1 MPYTAPSSKATGDL
15 ISAADWNQ
23 NTVTNPAYLKG
34 RLDYGYLWLVNGK
47 WATTNGAAGGG
58 SIETTSDK
66 VNLSVMDFDA
76 TAIEYASWQLV
87 LPPDYDA
94 GTITYTVYYTHA
106 ASASTDNKCVWGLS
120 ATAFA
125 EAETLDLTY
134 SAVVQAIGTPAD
146 NTAYLLHKSAESGA
160 VTILGTPTANELCV
174 MRLSRVATDGND
186 TLSVDAR
193 FIGMLVKYGRA

>member
-1 MPYTAPSSKATGDL
+1 MPYTAPASKSTGDL

-23 NTVTNPAYLKG
+23 NTITNPAYLKT
-34 RLDYGYLWLVNGK
+34 RLDYGYLWLVGGLS
-47 WATTNGAAGGG
+47 ATTSGAATGFKYE
-58 SIETTSDK
+58 STSDK
-66 VNLSVMDFDA
+66 VNLAVIDFDP
-76 TAIEYASWQLV
+76 TAIEYVSWQLL
-87 LPPDYDA
+87 LPPDYDG

-106 ASASTDNKCVWGLS
+106 ASATTDNKCVWGLS

-134 SAVVQAIGTPAD
+134 SAVVQAIGTPAN

-160 VTILGTPTANELCV
+160 VTILGTPAADELCV

-193 FIGMLVKYGRA
+193 FIGMKVKYGRT

>member
-1 MPYTAPSSKATGDL
+1 MPYSAPASKSTGDL

-23 NTVTNPAYLKG
+23 NTITNPAYLKG

-47 WATTNGAAGGG
+47 TATTSGAPGGNP
-58 SIETTSDK
+58 IETTSDK

-76 TAIEYASWQLV
+76 AAIEYASWQLL

-94 GTITYTVYYTHA
+94 GTVTYQVYYTHA

-120 ATAFA
+120 GTSFA
-125 EAETLDLTY
+125 EGETLDLAF
-134 SAVVQAIGTPAD
+134 SAVVQSIGTPAD
-146 NTAYLLHKSAESGA
+146 NTAYLLHVSAESNA
-160 VTILGTPTANELCV
+160 VTIAGTPAASEMAV
-174 MRLSRVATDGND
+174 FRLSRVATDIND

-193 FIGMLVKYGRA
+193 MIGLKIKYGRA